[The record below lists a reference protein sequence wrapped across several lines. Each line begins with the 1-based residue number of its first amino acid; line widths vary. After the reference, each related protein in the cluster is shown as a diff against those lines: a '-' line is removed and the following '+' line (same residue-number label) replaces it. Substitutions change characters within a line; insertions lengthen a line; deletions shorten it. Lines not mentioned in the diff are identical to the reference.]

1 MHDPIPSVASR
12 SDGLV
17 DVHAHFLPPWYV
29 DLARRHGHDVP
40 DGMPAWPD
48 WDARAHLAFMDE
60 RRIARSLLS
69 LSSPGIALGPDI
81 DHSALA
87 RRVNEY
93 GAGEAARRP
102 DRFGLLASL
111 PLPDVDAALA
121 ELDHALD
128 TLGADGV
135 VLSTHAD
142 GVYLTESR
150 HEPLWAAL
158 AARGCVVLIH
168 PTAPVGSQSTRLG
181 LPLPMMEFLFDTTRV
196 VLGLALAGVLT
207 RHRGL
212 RLVVPHAGSLVPLL
226 ADRVALFQLGT
237 RMTLPPEDPE
247 HAVPGVV
254 EALDNLWWD
263 LAGTPTA
270 THVNALLTRYG
281 SARLLYGSDFCF
293 TPPIA
298 VDLQMALLDQVWP
311 ALPPLDGP
319 GTPGTPEPWRYLT
332 RANADR
338 LLRRPSTA
346 PAPELPGRADGDR
359 SQG

>member
-1 MHDPIPSVASR
+1 MSDPTPAATSR

-29 DLARRHGHDVP
+29 DLARRHGHEVP

-60 RRIARSLLS
+60 RHIARSLLS
-69 LSSPGIALGPDI
+69 LSSPGITLSPDI
-81 DHSALA
+81 DHAALA

-93 GAGEAARRP
+93 GAQEAARWP

-111 PLPDVDAALA
+111 PLPDVDAALT

-135 VLSTHAD
+135 ILSTHAD
-142 GVYLTESR
+142 GIYLTEPR

-158 AARGCVVLIH
+158 AARECVVLIH

-196 VLGLALAGVLT
+196 VLGLALAGTLT

-212 RLVVPHAGSLVPLL
+212 RLVVPHAGSLIPLL
-226 ADRVALFQLGT
+226 ADRAALFQLGM
-237 RMTLPPEDPE
+237 RMALPPEDPE
-247 HAVPGVV
+247 HALPGVI
-254 EALDNLWWD
+254 EALKSLWWD

-270 THVNALLTRYG
+270 THVNALLTHYG
-281 SARLLYGSDFCF
+281 PAHLLYGSDFCF

-311 ALPPLDGP
+311 TLPPLADSGV
-319 GTPGTPEPWRYLT
+319 PEPWRNAT
-332 RANADR
+332 RANTDR
-338 LLRRPSTA
+338 LMQRP
-346 PAPELPGRADGDR
+346 
-359 SQG
+359 